1 MKDFYNQTNFDR
13 KGVFLESS
21 YQTLLWSLTVSMFP
35 LGGFF
40 GSLMVGPLVNKCGR
54 KGTLLINNIFS
65 IVPAILMGTS
75 KVAKTFEVIIL
86 SRIIVG
92 ICAGL
97 SSNVVPMYLGEIS
110 PKNLRGAIGVV
121 PQLFIT
127 IGILVAQIL
136 GLTSILGNL
145 EGKAPNSG
153 KCKVMHLGTNNKNF
167 SYKLATHQLEVMER
181 RRTWVYWLIIGCL

>member
-145 EGKAPNSG
+145 EGKETQ
-153 KCKVMHLGTNNKNF
+153 MLHLHCQL
-167 SYKLATHQLEVMER
+167 KLSHVHTRLSLSR
-181 RRTWVYWLIIGCL
+181 LKTL

>member
-1 MKDFYNQTNFDR
+1 MCTPRETPQSYFHPCNCSSFLQKMTLLLAGVTLVSTFGSSFQYGYNVSVINSPAVLMQEFYNQTYLDR
-13 KGVFLESS
+13 KGIPMDSS
-21 YQTLLWSLTVSMFP
+21 FQKLLWSLTVSMFP

-92 ICAGL
+92 ICAG
-97 SSNVVPMYLGEIS
+97 E
-110 PKNLRGAIGVV
+110 
-121 PQLFIT
+121 
-127 IGILVAQIL
+127 
-136 GLTSILGNL
+136 
-145 EGKAPNSG
+145 
-153 KCKVMHLGTNNKNF
+153 
-167 SYKLATHQLEVMER
+167 
-181 RRTWVYWLIIGCL
+181 